1 MQSGLNSASGPGMK
15 QLIAEL
21 GWPYGLTQGLGTQ
34 SVVPEQ
40 QHQHHWVE
48 MQTLGISAGSP
59 GNPAHSKQGLRST
72 KYRFLGSQPGFPKM
86 EPQGT
91 GLGICILM
99 GILNPE

>member
-59 GNPAHSKQGLRST
+59 GDLNTHERPWRAVREQRLHS
-72 KYRFLGSQPGFPKM
+72 
-86 EPQGT
+86 
-91 GLGICILM
+91 
-99 GILNPE
+99 